1 MRAPVGNKTVKA
13 KAAAV
18 VASPVKKVCNK
29 KTSTKSGKGKAPSSM
44 TMKSSKEKNKEGGND
59 LQKKD
64 GDVVYVVR
72 LRQGVRIAYAV
83 KASDHTKAANIQDL
97 VNLIRNHDES
107 VDHVGICTPILP
119 RRALDGTN
127 NRMMDG
133 ANFMRQLVQV
143 VNVHEGEDDSPEA
156 AKKWGTDIAQLLT
169 DLSKVSPNPT
179 TCSFGGDLTPASGP
193 PPVDTYL
200 RNRDVVDIALEFF
213 YFEIIDGVFFNPIC
227 ADELALY
234 LECYFGSGPPL
245 SADFFG
251 RTADPRDFFREIKHL
266 YRDCWWT

>member
-1 MRAPVGNKTVKA
+1 MAPVGNKTVNS
-13 KAAAV
+13 KAAA
-18 VASPVKKVCNK
+18 ASPVKKVCNK
-29 KTSTKSGKGKAPSSM
+29 KKMSIESGKGKVPPL
-44 TMKSSKEKNKEGGND
+44 MKSSSNEKMEEGGNA
-59 LQKKD
+59 LQKVD
-64 GDVVYVVR
+64 GNVVYVVR
-72 LRQGVRIAYAV
+72 LRQGIRIAYAV
-83 KASDHTKAANIQDL
+83 KVSDHTKEANIQYL
-97 VNLIRNHDES
+97 ANLMEMNYGS
-107 VDHVGICTPILP
+107 VEHVLGRQTVILP
-119 RRALDGTN
+119 RRVLDGSN
-127 NRMMDG
+127 DRMMDG
-133 ANFMRQLVQV
+133 PCCMRQLVQLV
-143 VNVHEGEDDSPEA
+143 QVNEDEENSPEA
-156 AKKWGTDIAQLLT
+156 AKKWGSDIAQLLT
-169 DLSKVSPNPT
+169 DLSKADANPT
-179 TCSFGGDLTPASGP
+179 TTFFGGDLTPASGP